1 LDCAGSGEFVDRRSK
16 FERIIRA
23 CNNRMNDE
31 ECEDEIYVEES
42 LEDEE
47 NGKGEE
53 VYSLK
58 VYGIYRRDTNGIIY
72 VGRTKR
78 SLSKRLNEH
87 ERKSMYVKKYIMSTG
102 GFDKY
107 GIELLKECENMRD
120 LIDWESHLILELEP
134 VCNMKGKYNKDFVE
148 SSCKNSSGNSSEN
161 KRKWAVIEGVK
172 RKYKKMMG
180 K

>member
-1 LDCAGSGEFVDRRSK
+1 MS
-16 FERIIRA
+16 
-23 CNNRMNDE
+23 DE
-31 ECEDEIYVEES
+31 ECEDEIYVE
-42 LEDEE
+42 EE

-78 SLSKRLNEH
+78 SLNKILNED
-87 ERKSMYVKKYIMSTG
+87 ERKSVYVRKYIMSTG

-134 VCNMKGKYNKDFVE
+134 VCNMTGKYNKDLVE
-148 SSCKNSSGNSSEN
+148 SSSRNTSVNSSEN